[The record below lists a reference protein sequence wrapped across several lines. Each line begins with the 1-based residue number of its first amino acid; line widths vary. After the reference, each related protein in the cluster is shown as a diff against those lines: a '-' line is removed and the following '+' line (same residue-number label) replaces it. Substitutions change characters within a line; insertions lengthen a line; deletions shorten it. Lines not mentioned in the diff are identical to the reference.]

1 MRRFA
6 VIILAL
12 FMTAISAGQVI
23 AADAADRAII
33 GFSADG
39 RYFAFEEFGIQDG
52 SGFAYANIFV
62 LDLAEDKWVEGSP
75 VRVQKR
81 EEIASSL
88 YEARRQALTEAAP
101 LIDRF
106 GTIQPARLL
115 ASNAVGEEVADPHTM
130 VFKRY
135 HNLTTLW
142 TVKLTHVDLPL
153 PPHCQSLPSVK
164 GFALSVAV
172 DGKEPVE
179 FYRDKS
185 LPESRGC
192 PESYRLADVISFGE
206 AEKGK
211 AVVLVHRLTF
221 GFEGRDA
228 RFMAVPVAL
237 PDWR

>member
-1 MRRFA
+1 MRQLA
-6 VIILAL
+6 VIVLAL
-12 FMTAISAGQVI
+12 VMAMTGSGHAI

-39 RYFAFEEFGIQDG
+39 RYFAFEEFGVQDG
-52 SGFAYANIFV
+52 SGFAYANIFL
-62 LDLAEDKWVEGSP
+62 LDLENDKWVDGSP
-75 VRVQKR
+75 VRVLRR
-81 EEIASSL
+81 EDKPGNL

-106 GTIQPARLL
+106 GTIQPARML

-142 TVKLTHVDLPL
+142 TVKLTHVEVPL

-164 GFALSVAV
+164 GFALTVAV

-179 FYRDKS
+179 VYRDEA

-206 AEKGK
+206 AEAGK
-211 AVVLVHRLTF
+211 SVVLIHRLTF

-237 PDWR
+237 PGWR